1 MQKVSDP
8 FRDPF
13 FVETSKTFLHLKL
26 KFYSTFNMK
35 NEICRRK
42 DTSVHMDRL
51 KIRKRHTE
59 GKNADWKEVCIR
71 RLKNEEVTNGMVE
84 TKDRK
89 KSEMCELAS

>member
-1 MQKVSDP
+1 
-8 FRDPF
+8 
-13 FVETSKTFLHLKL
+13 
-26 KFYSTFNMK
+26 
-35 NEICRRK
+35 
-42 DTSVHMDRL
+42 MDRL

-71 RLKNEEVTNGMVE
+71 RLKNEEVTNGMGE